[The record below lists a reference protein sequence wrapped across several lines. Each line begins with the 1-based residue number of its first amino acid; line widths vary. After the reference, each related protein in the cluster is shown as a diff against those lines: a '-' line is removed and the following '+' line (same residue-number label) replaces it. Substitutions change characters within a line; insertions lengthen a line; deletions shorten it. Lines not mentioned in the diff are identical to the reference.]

1 MSRYSVILDANILF
15 SGIKRDILLRVAMNG
30 LYRPRWSSHVLGEVK
45 FSLAKFRNASDED
58 IDTIISKLNKDF
70 PDALIYGYKPLI
82 AGLELPDAN
91 DRHILAA
98 AIRGRC
104 DGIVTENIR
113 DFPKEVLGQYGLDV
127 ARTDDF
133 LCYQMDIDEPM
144 VIFSVLQV
152 LHALKKK
159 KKKKFSFTDYLSI
172 LRKDHLTG
180 FANRLERLK
189 EVFEFMGEGMR
200 EIIEEGAHL
209 DEAKLAEVIP
219 LDMHRE
225 KNQRQKEEEQKEPKE
240 KKADTP
246 D

>member
-15 SGIKRDILLRVAMNG
+15 SGIKRDILLRIATNG

-58 IDTIISKLNKDF
+58 IALLISTLNDDF
-70 PDALIYGYKPLI
+70 PDALIYGYKSLI
-82 AGLELPDAN
+82 TGLELPDAN

-104 DGIVTENIR
+104 DGIVTENVR
-113 DFPKEVLGQYGLDV
+113 DFPKEVVGQYGLDV

-133 LCYQMDIDEPM
+133 LCYQLDIDEPM
-144 VIFSVLQV
+144 VIFAVLRN
-152 LHALKKK
+152 LYALRRKWKN
-159 KKKKFSFTDYLSI
+159 FSFTDYLRI
-172 LRKDHLTG
+172 LRKDRLMG
-180 FANRLERLK
+180 FADRLERLK
-189 EVFEFMGEGMR
+189 DVIEFMEKEMR
-200 EIIEEGAHL
+200 PLLEKDAPL
-209 DEAKLAEVIP
+209 DEANMGKVIP
-219 LDMHRE
+219 LDLHRE
-225 KNQRQKEEEQKEPKE
+225 KGEKKEEGGETKE